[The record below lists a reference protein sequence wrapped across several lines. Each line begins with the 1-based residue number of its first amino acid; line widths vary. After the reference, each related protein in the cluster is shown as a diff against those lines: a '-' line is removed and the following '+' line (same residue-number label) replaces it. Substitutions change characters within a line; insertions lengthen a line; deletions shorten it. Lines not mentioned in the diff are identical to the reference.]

1 MNCTNC
7 NVTLEDVLTPRSLS
21 AKKLA
26 LRKNPNYSVFCSRS
40 CSTSY
45 NNVHKKT
52 GKSKSGIKKQ
62 CKTEGC
68 ENCIPKHGKQ
78 FCVECRAKKDASLFY
93 LKDPTKKEMTY
104 SLKSSPYSYIRWHAR
119 TIVAKQRT
127 KQCQLCGYSKHAEL
141 AHIKG
146 ISNFTDDSKLSEINN
161 PSNLIFLCPNCH
173 WEYDRGM
180 IELNMVSGEGIEPPL
195 EE

>member
-26 LRKNPNYSVFCSRS
+26 LRKNPSYSVFCSRS

-78 FCVECRAKKDASLFY
+78 FCVECRVKKDASLFY

-161 PSNLIFLCPNCH
+161 LSFKKQS
-173 WEYDRGM
+173 WRDYT
-180 IELNMVSGEGIEPPL
+180 LNEHSIHNRIQH
-195 EE
+195 